1 MVNQSK
7 NDSAP
12 AARAEVSLIRG
23 GPFYRLQEST
33 RLIQPDEWNVG
44 RRITFT
50 IAVAWVPLVLMK
62 LLFDRGSL
70 MPFLRDYG
78 MNVRV
83 FIAVPVLIAAQPLME
98 SIFRKMVNHIYAARL
113 LDDEDLPRMDEL
125 LARLVR
131 LRDSWLPEVIIL
143 LLVAVR
149 TMFIYK
155 TQLPQ
160 YPWMTYGTGNDLHLT
175 LTGWYA
181 LLVSAPI
188 LQFLVGLT
196 LWKWL
201 LWTVFAFRFS
211 KLNLRIVASHPDGN
225 GGLGFLGM
233 TPLAFT
239 PLAFATTIVIGAT
252 FRHQILH
259 EGARLNHFLLPGIV
273 LVVIFLLMALGPLVF
288 FVPRLAAV
296 RRKGMLDYAIL
307 GQIQSTDFQEK
318 WILAGVGHDAEFMGA
333 PEIST
338 LCDYGQAYER
348 IEDMKPFPFDKGA
361 LIGLALAVV
370 IPAMPTVIAEI
381 PLVVILKQ
389 LVGALR

>member
-1 MVNQSK
+1 MHLSSK
-7 NDSAP
+7 TDAP
-12 AARAEVSLIRG
+12 VARTEVSLIRG
-23 GPFYRLQEST
+23 GPFYRLQQST
-33 RLIQPDEWNVG
+33 RLIEPDEWNVG
-44 RRITFT
+44 RRITFA
-50 IAVAWVPLVLMK
+50 IAIAWVPLVLMK
-62 LLFDRGSL
+62 VLFDRGHL
-70 MPFLRDYG
+70 LLFLRDYG
-78 MNVRV
+78 MNVRMFV
-83 FIAVPVLIAAQPLME
+83 AVPVLIAAQPLME
-98 SIFRKMVNHIYAARL
+98 SIFRKMVNHIYAGRL
-113 LDDEDLPRMDEL
+113 LDDEYLGRMDEL

-149 TMFIYK
+149 TVFIFE
-155 TQLPQ
+155 TQLSQ
-160 YPWMTYGTGNDLHLT
+160 YPWMTYGTGNDIHLT

-188 LQFLVGLT
+188 LQFLVWLT

-211 KLNLRIVASHPDGN
+211 KFNLRIVASHPDGN

-233 TPLAFT
+233 TPLAFA

-259 EGARLNHFLLPGIV
+259 EGAHLNHFLLPAIV
-273 LVVIFLLMALGPLVF
+273 LAGIFLLMALGPLVF

-307 GQIQSTDFQEK
+307 GQIQSTDSQEK
-318 WILAGVGHDAEFMGA
+318 WIIARVGHDAEFMGA

-338 LCDYGQAYER
+338 LCDYGQAYEK
-348 IEDMKPFPFDKGA
+348 IENMKPFPFDKGA

-370 IPAMPTVIAEI
+370 IPAMPTVVAEI

-389 LVGALR
+389 LLGALR

>member
-7 NDSAP
+7 NDSTP
-12 AARAEVSLIRG
+12 VPRTDVSLIRG
-23 GPFYRLQEST
+23 GPFYRLQQST
-33 RLIQPDEWNVG
+33 RLIEPDEWNVG
-44 RRITFT
+44 RRITFA
-50 IAVAWVPLVLMK
+50 IAVAWVPLVLIK
-62 LLFDRGSL
+62 LLFDRSHL
-70 MPFLRDYG
+70 LPFLRDYG
-78 MNVRV
+78 LNVRV
-83 FIAVPVLIAAQPLME
+83 FVAIPVLIAAQPLME

-149 TMFIYK
+149 TMFIFK
-155 TQLPQ
+155 TQLPE
-160 YPWMTYGTGNDLHLT
+160 YPWMTYGTGNDIHLT

-201 LWTVFAFRFS
+201 LWTVFAFKFS
-211 KLNLRIVASHPDGN
+211 KFNLRAVATHPDEN

-233 TPLAFT
+233 TPLAFA

-252 FRHQILH
+252 FRRAILH
-259 EGARLNHFLLPGIV
+259 QGAHLNHFVLPAIV
-273 LVVIFLLMALGPLVF
+273 LAAIFLIMALGPLAF

-318 WILAGVGHDAEFMGA
+318 WIVARVGNDAEFMGA

-338 LCDYGQAYER
+338 LCDYGQAYEK
-348 IEDMKPFPFDKGA
+348 IEDMKPFPIDKGA

-370 IPAMPTVIAEI
+370 IPALPTVVAEI
-381 PLVVILKQ
+381 PLAVILKQ
-389 LVGALR
+389 LLGALR

>member
-7 NDSAP
+7 NDSTP
-12 AARAEVSLIRG
+12 VPRTDVSLIRG
-23 GPFYRLQEST
+23 GPFYRLQQST
-33 RLIQPDEWNVG
+33 RLIEPDEWNVG
-44 RRITFT
+44 RRITFA
-50 IAVAWVPLVLMK
+50 IAVAWVPLVLIK
-62 LLFDRGSL
+62 LLFDRSHL
-70 MPFLRDYG
+70 LPFLRDYG
-78 MNVRV
+78 LNVRV
-83 FIAVPVLIAAQPLME
+83 FVAIPVLIAAQPLME

-149 TMFIYK
+149 TMFIFK
-155 TQLPQ
+155 TQLPE
-160 YPWMTYGTGNDLHLT
+160 YPWMTYGTGNDIHLT

-201 LWTVFAFRFS
+201 LWTVFAFKFS
-211 KLNLRIVASHPDGN
+211 KFNLRAVATHPDEN

-233 TPLAFT
+233 TPLAFA

-252 FRHQILH
+252 FRRAILH
-259 EGARLNHFLLPGIV
+259 QGAHLNHFVLPAIV
-273 LVVIFLLMALGPLVF
+273 LAAIFLIMALGPLAF

-318 WILAGVGHDAEFMGA
+318 WIVARVGNDAEFMGA

-338 LCDYGQAYER
+338 LCDYGQAYEK
-348 IEDMKPFPFDKGA
+348 IEDMKPFPIDKGA

-370 IPAMPTVIAEI
+370 IPALPTVVAEI

-389 LVGALR
+389 LLGALR

>member
-7 NDSAP
+7 SDSAP
-12 AARAEVSLIRG
+12 AVRTEVSLIRG

-33 RLIQPDEWNVG
+33 RLIEPDEWNVG
-44 RRITFT
+44 RRITFA

-62 LLFDRGSL
+62 LLFDRGHL
-70 MPFLRDYG
+70 LPFLKDYG
-78 MNVRV
+78 MNARV
-83 FIAVPVLIAAQPLME
+83 FIAIPVLILAQPIME
-98 SIFRKMVNHIYAARL
+98 AIFRKMVNHIYAAHL
-113 LDDEDLPRMDEL
+113 LDDQDLTRMDDL

-131 LRDSWLPEVIIL
+131 LRDSVLPEVIIL
-143 LLVAVR
+143 LLVAIR
-149 TMFIYK
+149 TVFIYE
-155 TQLPQ
+155 TQLRA
-160 YPWMTYGTGNDLHLT
+160 YPWMTYGTGNDIHLT

-211 KLNLRIVASHPDGN
+211 KFNLRIVASHPDGN

-233 TPLAFT
+233 TPLAFA

-259 EGARLNHFLLPGIV
+259 EGAHLNHFLLPAIV
-273 LVVIFLLMALGPLVF
+273 LAVIFLLMALGPLVF

-307 GQIQSTDFQEK
+307 GQIQSSDFQEK
-318 WILAGVGHDAEFMGA
+318 WVVARVGHDTEFMGA

-338 LCDYGQAYER
+338 LCDYGQAYEK
-348 IEDMKPFPFDKGA
+348 IENMKPFPLDKGA

-370 IPAMPTVIAEI
+370 IPALPTVVAEI

-389 LVGALR
+389 LLGALR